1 MITQIINQT
10 LEMWFTLIGCCC
22 AIAYATELIDKAIRQ
37 IKNDRFYKQVRGL

>member
-10 LEMWFTLIGCCC
+10 LEVVFTLIGCCC

-37 IKNDRFYKQVRGL
+37 IKNEKLYKQAKGE